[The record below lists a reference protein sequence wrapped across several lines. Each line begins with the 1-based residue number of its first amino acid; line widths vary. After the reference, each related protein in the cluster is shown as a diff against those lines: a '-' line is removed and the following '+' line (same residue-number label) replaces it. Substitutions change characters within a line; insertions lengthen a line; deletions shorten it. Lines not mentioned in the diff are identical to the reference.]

1 MNYKVLIVDDNEMM
15 QSFLQHILSPSFQV
29 KIVNNGE
36 EALAL
41 LAESSS
47 IPNLVV
53 VDSELEGMSGVE
65 LLQKIKTTFKSA
77 AVVMLSGKPKD
88 KAVFL
93 QAGADDF
100 FTKPFIPSELHRSL
114 LEIVR
119 NGPLRKTG

>member
-29 KIVNNGE
+29 ELVSNGE
-36 EALAL
+36 EAIAFLGA
-41 LAESSS
+41 ASS

-65 LLQKIKTTFKSA
+65 LLREIKANFKSA
-77 AVVMLSGKPKD
+77 AVIMLSGKPKD
-88 KAVFL
+88 KAVCL
-93 QAGADDF
+93 KAGADDF
-100 FTKPFIPSELHRSL
+100 FAKPFIPSVLHRTL